1 MELPPEGRLP
11 MEPLLEGR
19 LPIEPLLEG
28 RLLTPDEGREPDEA
42 GLETL
47 PEGRVVAPPIRPEP
61 VLEGRVV
68 AEPTRPDPILP
79 ARPVANPP
87 RTLEEP
93 LRLVPVGVETLF
105 PRPEEPALWSV
116 RPFGLRLEAK
126 PTRLL
131 AFLSCVPKCLCVPLP
146 WPGL

>member
-11 MEPLLEGR
+11 M
-19 LPIEPLLEG
+19 EPLLEG

-68 AEPTRPDPILP
+68 AEPTRPEPILP

-93 LRLVPVGVETLF
+93 LRLVPVGVETPLE
-105 PRPEEPALWSV
+105 RPVGHL
-116 RPFGLRLEAK
+116 K
-126 PTRLL
+126 MNLL
-131 AFLSCVPKCLCVPLP
+131 PKLIQKD
-146 WPGL
+146 W